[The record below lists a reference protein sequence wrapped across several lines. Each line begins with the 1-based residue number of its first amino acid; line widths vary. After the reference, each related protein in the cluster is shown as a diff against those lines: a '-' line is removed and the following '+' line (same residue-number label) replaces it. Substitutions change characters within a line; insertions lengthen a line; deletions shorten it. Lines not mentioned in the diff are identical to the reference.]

1 MIRNGIFGMALAAL
15 MLGPAAAD
23 PTGTYRTAIPAAN
36 GHPALDGRVTVRR
49 RGESYRVV
57 WFLNGKTI
65 TDGALGGAFNR
76 GNPVIGPAHPGD
88 LMLVIGFHDGD
99 GYGSATMIL
108 QVDSS
113 YEGFR
118 VTGDSETPVAE
129 RWTPL
134 R

>member
-1 MIRNGIFGMALAAL
+1 MIRNGIFGMVLAAL

-23 PTGTYRTAIPAAN
+23 PTGTYRTMIPAAD

-57 WFLNGKTI
+57 WFVNGRTI
-65 TDGALGGAFNR
+65 TGVALGGAFNR
-76 GNPVIGPAHPGD
+76 GDLVIGPAHLDD
-88 LMLVIGFHDGD
+88 LMLVIGFRDGD

-108 QVDSS
+108 QVDGS

-118 VTGDSETPVAE
+118 VTGDSDTPVAE